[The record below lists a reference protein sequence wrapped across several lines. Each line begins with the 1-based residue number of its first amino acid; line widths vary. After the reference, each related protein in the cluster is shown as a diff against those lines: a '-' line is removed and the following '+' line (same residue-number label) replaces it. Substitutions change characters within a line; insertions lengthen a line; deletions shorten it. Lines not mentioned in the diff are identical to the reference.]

1 LNQSATTTPSHE
13 RVRKPLLRVVGVKK
27 NYATPQGALEILRG
41 VDFSLEAGASLA
53 LMGESGSGKSTLL
66 HLVGAL
72 DQADAGDIFL
82 DDMSLATLGE
92 AARAALRRE
101 TLGIVF
107 QQFNLIPSLTVADN
121 LAFQARIAGRFDPDW
136 QGELTRRLG
145 LAELVARYPEQLSG
159 GQQQRVA
166 VGRALA
172 SRPRLLLADEPT
184 GNLDEATADAVL
196 TLALELVA
204 ATGCAFLMATHSAR
218 LAARLGRRALLSGGG
233 LTLL

>member
-1 LNQSATTTPSHE
+1 MNQSATTTPSHE
-13 RVRKPLLRVVGVKK
+13 RARKPLLRVVGVKK